1 MSEAEASA
9 PALRFQCGIERALPP
24 PTNSRIVP
32 MIITSHAY
40 ARAGL
45 VGNPSDGYF
54 GKTISF
60 IVRDF
65 KATVRVWESPYFE
78 ILPDVGDFARFD
90 SVGEFLADIKLH
102 GYYGGMRLVKAA
114 IKRFHEHFA
123 KAGIV
128 LPNRGMSVAYS
139 TDIPRLVG
147 LAGSSAIVVATLR
160 ALMCFYDRQIP

>member
-1 MSEAEASA
+1 
-9 PALRFQCGIERALPP
+9 
-24 PTNSRIVP
+24 
-32 MIITSHAY
+32 MIITTHAY

-60 IVRDF
+60 IIRDF
-65 KATVRVWESPYFE
+65 KASVSLWESPYFE

-90 SVGEFLADIKLH
+90 SVTEFLADQKLH

-114 IKRFHEHFA
+114 IKKFHEYFT
-123 KAGIV
+123 KQGVI
-128 LPNRGMSVAYS
+128 LPDRGFTVSYG

-160 ALMCFYDRQIP
+160 GLMCFYDRQIPLDILPTI